1 MLRVE
6 ILTNWNIL
14 KEQITNKFY
23 QLQKTNYDL
32 ERSQSEFINQVQHFD
47 ERPID
52 NADQAIN
59 ILSHLK
65 RNYATLAQTDWA
77 ICQTLKEAVN
87 IFRIIGPSTNEVHY
101 QEAKELRQKI
111 IELTPV
117 NKLLTDYQQDVL
129 QLIDLIWKI
138 KYGTDPNDTDSGP
151 TIEEVD

>member
-65 RNYATLAQTDWA
+65 RNYATLAQTD
-77 ICQTLKEAVN
+77 
-87 IFRIIGPSTNEVHY
+87 
-101 QEAKELRQKI
+101 
-111 IELTPV
+111 
-117 NKLLTDYQQDVL
+117 
-129 QLIDLIWKI
+129 
-138 KYGTDPNDTDSGP
+138 
-151 TIEEVD
+151 